1 MNVTHQVHLVQHVTE
16 EQWKSQF
23 HRMQELLRITEQ
35 GQSLYQTVVGFL
47 LFIHAPPPST
57 PLTPGK
63 HIHLCGFSDRT
74 VMALHEQI
82 VAMQK
87 HLGNTDIS
95 R

>member
-1 MNVTHQVHLVQHVTE
+1 MNVNHRVRRYVTE

-35 GQSLYQTVVGFL
+35 GQSLFQIVVSFL
-47 LFIHAPPPST
+47 LFIHPST
-57 PLTPGK
+57 WHT

-74 VMALHEQI
+74 VMALHKQI
-82 VAMQK
+82 VTMQK